1 MKIFFKEY
9 RGYIFTYYLGLII
22 TLVYCNMMSYIS
34 MIEILYILVFNT
46 FIITCFIVVVFF

>member
-22 TLVYCNMMSYIS
+22 TLVYCNIYQIRRH
-34 MIEILYILVFNT
+34 
-46 FIITCFIVVVFF
+46 IIFLKME